1 MNMGALI
8 EYQLH
13 PDVFAFTAGREVE
26 LPCPVVQMHQVH
38 EVMVA
43 RVDAPDMT
51 REQLDGYDA
60 LVTNVPGVCIGARS
74 ADCIPVLLYDPVRR
88 ASAAIHSGWRGTV
101 TRVCRKAITKMK
113 LEYGSEASDMLAIV
127 GPGICADCFQVG
139 EEVALEFRNEL
150 FDLEKIWT
158 FNGPR
163 VNGDVTTGHH
173 INLPE
178 ACRETLIDCG
188 VLADNIQMSNL
199 CTYERTDILYS
210 ARKEGSDCGRNI
222 TAIKIL

>member
-1 MNMGALI
+1 
-8 EYQLH
+8 
-13 PDVFAFTAGREVE
+13 
-26 LPCPVVQMHQVH
+26 
-38 EVMVA
+38 
-43 RVDAPDMT
+43 
-51 REQLDGYDA
+51 
-60 LVTNVPGVCIGARS
+60 
-74 ADCIPVLLYDPVRR
+74 
-88 ASAAIHSGWRGTV
+88 
-101 TRVCRKAITKMK
+101 MK

-150 FDLEKIWT
+150 FDLETIWT